1 MNAMHVR
8 FWFFMIALL
17 FFLGPLFRTP
27 QQMHSYVRSEVQ
39 VTMNSLGKAWGG
51 RIVDKSVDLFKLAPV
66 QMTANIFRSGEID
79 IEEAA
84 KENFVYKSWGTQI
97 AMTFANKMMGGW
109 GALLFIMSIR
119 LMIMLSWFVLLAP
132 MLIAACVD
140 GIGAR
145 KIKSYNFKS
154 VRPATYT
161 LLSFFIIPFA
171 LGPFVYLVVPFPVSP
186 ASIPLITSVMLLPV
200 SVLMANTQ
208 PLFGEK

>member
-8 FWFFMIALL
+8 FWFFLIALM
-17 FFLGPLFRTP
+17 FFLGPLLRTP
-27 QQMHSYVRSEVQ
+27 QEMNSYVRSEVQ
-39 VTMNSLGKAWGG
+39 VTMNTLGKTWGG
-51 RIVDKSVDLFKLAPV
+51 GIVGKSVDLFKLAPV
-66 QMTANIFRSGEID
+66 QFTANIFRSGEID
-79 IEEAA
+79 MVEAG

-140 GIGAR
+140 GISMR
-145 KIKSYNFKS
+145 KIKHYNFKS

-186 ASIPLITSVMLLPV
+186 AYIPLITSVMLLPV
-200 SVLMANTQ
+200 ALLMANTQ